1 MRKIVD
7 VIGAKVITREILSS
21 SEEMTIRLGRALGR
35 ILRMGDVVFLL
46 GELGAGK
53 TRLAK
58 GIVSSATQLHPDEVV
73 SPTFTLVN
81 TYEGDLIVNHADLY
95 RIDAGQIDGLGLEDS
110 LEDGALL
117 IEWAEKLTDFSDD
130 PLRVTLE
137 HLGIAERRI
146 RFEFDGCGSWPAR
159 VSQAIESVESA

>member
-1 MRKIVD
+1 MSML
-7 VIGAKVITREILSS
+7 ITREVLSS
-21 SEEMTIRLGRALGR
+21 SEEMTMQLGRALGR
-35 ILRMGDVVFLL
+35 ILRVGDVVFLL

-58 GIVSSATQLHPDEVV
+58 GIVSSAAQLHPDEVV

-81 TYEGDLIVNHADLY
+81 TYEGELIVHHADLY
-95 RIDAGQIDGLGLEDS
+95 RIDGGQLDGLGLEEA

-117 IEWAEKLTDFSDD
+117 VEWAEKLETFADD

-137 HLGIAERRI
+137 PEGTAGRRI
-146 RFEFDGCGSWPAR
+146 RLEYDEAGSWPVR
-159 VSQAIESVESA
+159 IDQAVETLEEP